1 MRAMIS
7 NLESEIRANL
17 REGKLPCAVA
27 WRVAE
32 RIGVDRIAVG
42 EMADQL
48 EIRISHCQ
56 LGLFGYGEKRLGQHK
71 VVKPPEVL
79 NSALA
84 DAIRAA
90 ARDGRITC
98 AQLFEIAGRLGRP
111 PMEASAHAEAL
122 GFKIAQCQLGC
133 F

>member
-1 MRAMIS
+1 MIT
-7 NLESEIRANL
+7 NLETEIRANL

-32 RIGVDRIAVG
+32 RMGVERRAVG
-42 EMADQL
+42 EMADRL
-48 EIRISHCQ
+48 DIRISHCQ

-71 VVKPPEVL
+71 AVKPPEHL
-79 NSALA
+79 EPALA

-90 ARDGRITC
+90 ARDGKVTC
-98 AQLFEIAGRLGRP
+98 AQLFDIAGRLGRP
-111 PMEASAHAEAL
+111 AMDASAHAEAL
-122 GFKIAQCQLGC
+122 GIKIAQCQLGC